1 MAGLD
6 NTGLC
11 RFQPAVSVSIKLWI
25 TIGFVK
31 KKYVVDVYIYI
42 NWYTQLLM
50 GTTKFS
56 NKVGPSIVLW
66 ELTNKTGH

>member
-11 RFQPAVSVSIKLWI
+11 RFQPAVSVSIKLRI

-31 KKYVVDVYIYI
+31 KKYVVDVYIYKLI
-42 NWYTQLLM
+42 YPITN
-50 GTTKFS
+50 GN
-56 NKVGPSIVLW
+56 NKIQQ
-66 ELTNKTGH
+66 

>member
-1 MAGLD
+1 M
-6 NTGLC
+6 
-11 RFQPAVSVSIKLWI
+11 S
-25 TIGFVK
+25 
-31 KKYVVDVYIYI
+31 IYI

-56 NKVGPSIVLW
+56 NKVGQSIALW